1 MGFQTVVNA
10 QPAPAVQGDM
20 ASQNPRHNVL
30 GAAGQL
36 VAPVGGIYVGKFA
49 FLNRATGLLSQS
61 YSSGTYNYPVFVARN
76 SQALITQFLGQATD
90 LIPQGFMVVAFD
102 GGDFFA
108 KFNGG
113 ITAGGTVYADETTG
127 QPTNAATN
135 TVTASAGFTGTASLA
150 TVGGQAQMTI
160 ATITGGIVS
169 IGDTITGTGTASN
182 VVQSLA
188 SGTANTVGAV
198 YNLSGAVTTEAAEA
212 VTTLSLNMLA
222 TALLTGGLNIGDA
235 VTGSGVT
242 AGTTITSVPAADA
255 AVLIYGLSVA
265 QHFASTTV
273 TGPAALAT
281 GFTAQSSAAQ
291 GELAIIYA
299 AA

>member
-10 QPAPAVQGDM
+10 QPAPAVEGDF
-20 ASQNPRHNVL
+20 ASQNPRHNVI

-36 VAPVGGIYVGKFA
+36 VAPVGGLKVGHF
-49 FLNRATGLLSQS
+49 FFINPATGLCSQS
-61 YSSGTYNYPVFVARN
+61 YNSGSYSQVAYLARN
-76 SQALITQFLGQATD
+76 SQGLITQFLADSTEVV
-90 LIPQGFMVVAFD
+90 PQGFMVVGFD
-102 GGDFFA
+102 GGDFWA

-113 ITAGGTVYADETTG
+113 IAAGGTVYADETTG
-127 QPTNAATN
+127 HPTNAATN

-150 TVGGQAQMTI
+150 TVGGQAQMTL
-160 ATITGGIVS
+160 ATITGGIVT
-169 IGDTITGTGTASN
+169 IGDTVTGTGTATN
-182 VVQSLA
+182 TVQSLA

-212 VTTLSLNMLA
+212 VTTLSTVMLA
-222 TALLTGGLNIGDA
+222 TAELTGGLNVGDGI
-235 VTGSGVT
+235 TGSGVT

-255 AVLIYGLSVA
+255 AVLLYGLSVA

-273 TGPAALAT
+273 TGPAAIASGFKAT
-281 GFTAQSSAAQ
+281 SNAAQ
-291 GELAIIYA
+291 GELAMIYA